1 MTPARKRARGVTWTD
16 VVALAAGLPG
26 TVVSTSYGTPAIKVK
41 GATGAIARLREDGE
55 TMVLR
60 AAFVVRDHLL
70 QAEPDVFF
78 LEEHYRNYPTVLVR
92 LSAATEDQL
101 RELLE
106 DAWRASTV
114 KTPPSP
120 ARAPSPPSDRARR
133 GA

>member
-1 MTPARKRARGVTWTD
+1 VTPAHKARGVTWNE
-16 VVALAAGLPG
+16 VVALVADLAD

-78 LEEHYRNYPTVLVR
+78 LEEHYRDYPAVLVR
-92 LSAATEDQL
+92 LPEATAEQL

-106 DAWRASTV
+106 DAWRASSAR
-114 KTPPSP
+114 TPPSRAP
-120 ARAPSPPSDRARR
+120 APSPPSGRAPR